1 MLLVQVKRL
10 ISGGGGGVVY
20 FLCSWDWMWPR
31 CWVYWV
37 LVEVT
42 CVHIEHGPVSVASL
56 CSLTPCLPSP
66 WCNRAS
72 PSADCIKRNIGTKLS
87 IYEFSQFSPQ
97 LPLWLGAATSILPI
111 SNSIE
116 TPRCRSQSRDKS
128 ILLVNWR
135 KICFSKDRCW

>member
-1 MLLVQVKRL
+1 M
-10 ISGGGGGVVY
+10 
-20 FLCSWDWMWPR
+20 
-31 CWVYWV
+31 YWV

-66 WCNRAS
+66 WCNGAAL
-72 PSADCIKRNIGTKLS
+72 SADCIKRNVGTKLS

-97 LPLWLGAATSILPI
+97 LPLWLGVATSILPI

-116 TPRCRSQSRDKS
+116 APRCRSQAGDKS